1 MTITAWLKTNLI
13 PPIMLRRGG
22 LREVEAYDMYGIT
35 ASILSCARPGYET
48 PAWAELTRAEREE
61 LLAATGGGFREFH
74 RLAARIIYQH
84 AARGHKAV
92 QEAS

>member
-13 PPIMLRRGG
+13 TPIMLRRGG